1 MAHKEELRHELKLK
15 SLALS
20 SLLNHSKAGVTH
32 CMDQGRGRS
41 NPLLPCACRRKKV
54 IRSLDHNGQMLVDE
68 SRKAEA
74 LFDFFDDVLG
84 TLSQRHREINLD
96 LLDLP
101 QLNLSTL
108 SERFTEQEVL
118 SVIHSLPLDKAPG
131 LDGFTTRFL

>member
-1 MAHKEELRHELKLK
+1 
-15 SLALS
+15 
-20 SLLNHSKAGVTH
+20 
-32 CMDQGRGRS
+32 
-41 NPLLPCACRRKKV
+41 
-54 IRSLDHNGQMLVDE
+54 MLVDE

-101 QLNLSTL
+101 TLNLSTL

-118 SVIHSLPLDKAPG
+118 SVIRSLPPDKAPG
-131 LDGFTTRFL
+131 LDGFTARFL

>member
-1 MAHKEELRHELKLK
+1 
-15 SLALS
+15 
-20 SLLNHSKAGVTH
+20 
-32 CMDQGRGRS
+32 
-41 NPLLPCACRRKKV
+41 
-54 IRSLDHNGQMLVDE
+54 MLVDE

-101 QLNLSTL
+101 PLNLSTL

-118 SVIHSLPLDKAPG
+118 SVIRSLPPDKAPG
-131 LDGFTTRFL
+131 LDGFTARFL

>member
-1 MAHKEELRHELKLK
+1 
-15 SLALS
+15 
-20 SLLNHSKAGVTH
+20 
-32 CMDQGRGRS
+32 
-41 NPLLPCACRRKKV
+41 
-54 IRSLDHNGQMLVDE
+54 MLVDE
-68 SRKAEA
+68 SLKAEA

-118 SVIHSLPLDKAPG
+118 SVIRSLPPDKAPG
-131 LDGFTTRFL
+131 LDGFTARFL